1 MTADLTKAERV
12 ALSLFLTEYPDN
24 WTFGEIL
31 KALDPDNLSDDWEQ
45 ITIWQPLADD
55 YGLLIDTLQDTRDT
69 LTRIYGEWT
78 MLLNTLT
85 LAERERLAYAEGF
98 TTTAALLAQASDDA
112 IDLEAAQDAAM
123 DAEMDWE
130 KLEKDQER
138 RIAILDNDLGR
149 MEDRL
154 NNMAAFVQL
163 AADYL
168 KAGDVD
174 RAGCTLSEAL
184 KWPQF

>member
-1 MTADLTKAERV
+1 M
-12 ALSLFLTEYPDN
+12 P
-24 WTFGEIL
+24 
-31 KALDPDNLSDDWEQ
+31 
-45 ITIWQPLADD
+45 
-55 YGLLIDTLQDTRDT
+55 
-69 LTRIYGEWT
+69 
-78 MLLNTLT
+78 LNTLT

-98 TTTAALLAQASDDA
+98 TTTAALLARASDDA
-112 IDLEAAQDAAM
+112 IDLEAAQDAAL

-168 KAGDVD
+168 KDGDVD
-174 RAGCTLSEAL
+174 RAACTLAEAL
-184 KWPQF
+184 K

>member
-1 MTADLTKAERV
+1 
-12 ALSLFLTEYPDN
+12 
-24 WTFGEIL
+24 
-31 KALDPDNLSDDWEQ
+31 
-45 ITIWQPLADD
+45 
-55 YGLLIDTLQDTRDT
+55 
-69 LTRIYGEWT
+69 

-98 TTTAALLAQASDDA
+98 TTTAALLARASDDA
-112 IDLEAAQDAAM
+112 IDLEAAQDAAV
-123 DAEMDWE
+123 DAEMDNE
-130 KLEKDQER
+130 KREKDQER

-168 KAGDVD
+168 KDGDVD
-174 RAGCTLSEAL
+174 RAACTLAEAL
-184 KWPQF
+184 K